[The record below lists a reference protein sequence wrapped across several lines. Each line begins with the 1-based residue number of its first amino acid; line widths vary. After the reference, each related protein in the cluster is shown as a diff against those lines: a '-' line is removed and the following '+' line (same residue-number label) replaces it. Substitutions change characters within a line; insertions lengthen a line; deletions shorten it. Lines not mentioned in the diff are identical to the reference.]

1 LIDCFIYISYVDA
14 LATLLHNHANK
25 ANLKLKIEGYTQILS
40 HTSVIIVSYER
51 HISSIMDLAA
61 LTL

>member
-1 LIDCFIYISYVDA
+1 

-40 HTSVIIVSYER
+40 HTSVIIMSYER
-51 HISSIMDLAA
+51 HTSSIMDLAA